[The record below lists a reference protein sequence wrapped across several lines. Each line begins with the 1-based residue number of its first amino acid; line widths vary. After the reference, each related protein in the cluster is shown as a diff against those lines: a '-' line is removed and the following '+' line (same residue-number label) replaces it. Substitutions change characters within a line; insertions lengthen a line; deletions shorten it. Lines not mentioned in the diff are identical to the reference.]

1 MPSTFPILELK
12 QDGDIAFGRVKAVG
26 AKPTLKDMQVYLKK
40 KAAPTLLTSYA
51 YGQKRL
57 SFFGYTKGK
66 DDELSQHQLPP
77 PFEAGE
83 VEIYGNIILV
93 AHALKQPWD
102 SAIETFAPSDYE
114 VFFEKACS
122 GELEPE
128 EEDAEAA
135 DDEEEEAE
143 AEPEVAEEEE
153 EEEAESVNDDEEEE
167 AVVHPAEE
175 EAVEDI
181 LPVARASR
189 KAVKVDQQQIQFQYM
204 STLKPQSSIDCDV
217 VHAVPSRTLTL
228 SVLEKSCADIC
239 TEDEQLDLEMGIYNA
254 SLEEAKRRLVPLTW
268 DHETFRW
275 IYGMI
280 SKRVIS
286 NFQPNS
292 YVRNSHLI
300 ERWREG
306 EFTLQEIGHWSS
318 YELHPTFWKGLKDQQ
333 FRREQRILEGNVAMA
348 TDRFRCSRCQKKMT
362 TYYEMQTRSA
372 DEPMTIFI
380 NCMNCGK
387 QWKQ

>member
-1 MPSTFPILELK
+1 
-12 QDGDIAFGRVKAVG
+12 
-26 AKPTLKDMQVYLKK
+26 
-40 KAAPTLLTSYA
+40 
-51 YGQKRL
+51 
-57 SFFGYTKGK
+57 
-66 DDELSQHQLPP
+66 
-77 PFEAGE
+77 
-83 VEIYGNIILV
+83 
-93 AHALKQPWD
+93 
-102 SAIETFAPSDYE
+102 
-114 VFFEKACS
+114 
-122 GELEPE
+122 
-128 EEDAEAA
+128 
-135 DDEEEEAE
+135 
-143 AEPEVAEEEE
+143 
-153 EEEAESVNDDEEEE
+153 
-167 AVVHPAEE
+167 
-175 EAVEDI
+175 
-181 LPVARASR
+181 
-189 KAVKVDQQQIQFQYM
+189 
-204 STLKPQSSIDCDV
+204 
-217 VHAVPSRTLTL
+217 
-228 SVLEKSCADIC
+228 
-239 TEDEQLDLEMGIYNA
+239 MGIYNA

-275 IYGMI
+275 IYSMI

>member
-12 QDGDIAFGRVKAVG
+12 QDGDVAFTRVKAVG
-26 AKPTLKDMQVYLKK
+26 AKPVLKDMQMYLKK
-40 KAAPTLLTSYA
+40 KTPPTLLTSYA
-51 YGQKRL
+51 YAQKRL

-66 DDELSQHQLPP
+66 DDEISQHQLPP
-77 PFEAGE
+77 PFESGD
-83 VEIYGNIILV
+83 VEIYGSILLV
-93 AHALKQPWD
+93 AHALKQSWD
-102 SAIETFAPSDYE
+102 SAIETFTPSDYE
-114 VFFEKACS
+114 AFFEKACS

-128 EEDAEAA
+128 EEDVNDA
-135 DDEEEEAE
+135 DTVDEEV
-143 AEPEVAEEEE
+143 EPEVDIVEEEE
-153 EEEAESVNDDEEEE
+153 EEEEEEE
-167 AVVHPAEE
+167 VDADEAVVQPIEE
-175 EAVEDI
+175 ETLEDI
-181 LPVARASR
+181 LPVVARASR
-189 KAVKVDQQQIQFQYM
+189 KAVKVDQQQIQFQYV
-204 STLKPQSSIDCDV
+204 SSLKTETETDREHVTSVKSRALIFDTLLKLCS
-217 VHAVPSRTLTL
+217 
-228 SVLEKSCADIC
+228 DIC
-239 TEDEQLDLEMGIYNA
+239 NEEECLELEMGIYNG
-254 SLEEAKRRLVPLTW
+254 SLEEAKKRLVPQTW
-268 DHETFRW
+268 DHESFRW
-275 IYGMI
+275 IYTMI

-300 ERWREG
+300 ERWKEG

-318 YELHPTFWKGLKDQQ
+318 YELHPNFWKGLKDQQ
-333 FRREQRILEGNVAMA
+333 FRREQRILEGNTSMA

>member
-1 MPSTFPILELK
+1 M
-12 QDGDIAFGRVKAVG
+12 
-26 AKPTLKDMQVYLKK
+26 
-40 KAAPTLLTSYA
+40 
-51 YGQKRL
+51 
-57 SFFGYTKGK
+57 
-66 DDELSQHQLPP
+66 
-77 PFEAGE
+77 
-83 VEIYGNIILV
+83 
-93 AHALKQPWD
+93 KQPWD

-128 EEDAEAA
+128 EEDAEAG

-143 AEPEVAEEEE
+143 AEPEIAEEEE
-153 EEEAESVNDDEEEE
+153 EEEAESVNDEEEE
-167 AVVHPAEE
+167 ETVAHPTEE

-189 KAVKVDQQQIQFQYM
+189 KAVKVDQQQIQFQYV
-204 STLKPQSSIDCDV
+204 SSLKPQTDIDSDV
-217 VHAVPSRTLTL
+217 VEAISSRRLTL
-228 SVLEKSCADIC
+228 SVLKNFCSDIC
-239 TEDEQLDLEMGIYNA
+239 TDDEQLELEMGIYNA
-254 SLEEAKRRLVPLTW
+254 SLEEAKRRLIPLTW

-275 IYGMI
+275 IYSMI
-280 SKRVIS
+280 AKRVIS